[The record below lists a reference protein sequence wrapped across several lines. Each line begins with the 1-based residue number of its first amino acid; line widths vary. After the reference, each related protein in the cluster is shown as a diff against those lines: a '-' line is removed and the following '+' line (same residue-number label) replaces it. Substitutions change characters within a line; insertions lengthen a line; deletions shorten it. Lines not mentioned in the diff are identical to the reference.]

1 MKKIIDLLKKEHYLQ
16 FIIYIFIFGLI
27 AVGLFFLDKSIQN
40 SNFVEVLKF
49 SQDFHSDF
57 LMMMTAA
64 IITMVTIT
72 FSIIMVVL
80 TLYSGQ
86 FSPRTLNDFL
96 QRKVPLIFWD
106 ILLELPFLRLYH

>member
-49 SQDFHSDF
+49 SQDFHSDLF
-57 LMMMTAA
+57 NDDD
-64 IITMVTIT
+64 
-72 FSIIMVVL
+72 
-80 TLYSGQ
+80 SGYHHYGYNNL
-86 FSPRTLNDFL
+86 FDYHGCID
-96 QRKVPLIFWD
+96 PL
-106 ILLELPFLRLYH
+106 